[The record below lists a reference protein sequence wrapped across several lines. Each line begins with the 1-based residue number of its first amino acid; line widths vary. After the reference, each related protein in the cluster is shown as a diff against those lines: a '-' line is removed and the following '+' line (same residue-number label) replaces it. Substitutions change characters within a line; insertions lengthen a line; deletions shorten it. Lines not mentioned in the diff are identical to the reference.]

1 MGAGDIIRKWSGR
14 ICGWSGWIVDYC
26 ERRPAAAL
34 AWLLGF
40 HLVVWTL
47 VPALVSANLQ
57 LDLAEGLALGREWQL
72 GYWKHPPLPWWIT
85 DLAYRITGQIDAVYI
100 LGPLAVVI
108 CFYAVWLLA
117 REMIGDVKALIAV
130 VALEAVHFYNFSA
143 VKFAHDQMQLPFW
156 ALTGLFYWR
165 ALVHGR
171 VFDWMLA
178 GLFLAG
184 AFWSKYAAFVLA
196 ATLGL
201 ILLLDPFARRA
212 WRTPGPYVMAAVFA
226 IVIAPNAW
234 WLITNDFMPFHYV
247 EDRAVAATHWY
258 QYLLFPLLWTGNQ
271 ALHVLLMLALLA
283 LLYLPR
289 GQIRHDTAN
298 GDVDFNRRYAVALA
312 LGPFAI
318 TTVIA
323 AVLGRHPI
331 SLWGYPLWTFVPL
344 AVLLVWPPAL
354 GATQL
359 RRFAIAALALLFA
372 FPAGFAIAELG
383 EPFVR
388 NRLKATQFP
397 GQLLADTITR
407 QWRERTGTPLTYV
420 GGAIVTRLSHGE
432 PIEVR
437 AAGQFAANNVAVYSS
452 DRPRVIV
459 NGELKL
465 SPWID
470 PADFARRGGVLVWQ
484 PGNLAE
490 VLPDNIKR
498 AFPRAELQPLLML
511 PRQTLGRERRDPVR
525 FAIIPPQ
532 P

>member
-1 MGAGDIIRKWSGR
+1 MGAGDVIRGLSG
-14 ICGWSGWIVDYC
+14 GVVDYC

-57 LDLAEGLALGREWQL
+57 LDLVEGLALGREWQL
-72 GYWKHPPLPWWIT
+72 GYWKHPPLPWWVT
-85 DLAYRITGQIDAVYI
+85 DLAYRLTGQISIVYI
-100 LGPLAVVI
+100 LGPLAAVV
-108 CFYAVWLLA
+108 CLYAVWLLA
-117 REMIGDVKALIAV
+117 RELVGDVKALIAV
-130 VALEAVHFYNFSA
+130 AALEAIHFYNFSA

-165 ALVHGR
+165 AIVRGR
-171 VFDWMLA
+171 ALDWILA

-201 ILLLDPFARRA
+201 ILLFDPFARRA
-212 WRTPGPYVMAAVFA
+212 WRTPGPYIMAAVFA
-226 IVIAPNAW
+226 IVIAPNLW
-234 WLITNDFMPFHYV
+234 WLVTNDFAPFHYV
-247 EDRAVAATHWY
+247 EDRAAAATRWY
-258 QYLLFPLLWTGNQ
+258 QYLLFPLSWTAGQ
-271 ALHVLLMLALLA
+271 LLHLLLMLALLA

-289 GQIRHDTAN
+289 GQIQHETTS
-298 GDVDFNRRYAVALA
+298 GDAGFNRRYVVALA

-323 AVLGRHPI
+323 AILGRQPI
-331 SLWGYPLWTFVPL
+331 SLWGYPLWSFAPL
-344 AVLLVWPPAL
+344 AVLMLWPPTLSA
-354 GATQL
+354 AHL
-359 RRFAIAALALLFA
+359 RRLAIAALVLLFA
-372 FPAGFAIAELG
+372 FPVGFVIAELG

-420 GGAIVTRLSHGE
+420 GGAVVIRIARDGAPS
-432 PIEVR
+432 EVR
-437 AAGQFAANNVAVYSS
+437 AAGQFAANNVAVYSK

-459 NGELKL
+459 NGELKF

-490 VLPDNIKR
+490 ALPDNIKR

-511 PRQTLGRERRDPVR
+511 PRQTLGRPRRDPVR
-525 FAIIPPQ
+525 YAIIPPL